1 MSRHQITRVRH
12 ETRRR
17 MLTVDTVEQ
26 LTPKMLRIG
35 FTSPD
40 LSDFVSAS
48 ADDHIK
54 LFFSSDDAATEEGRP
69 CMRDF
74 TPRSFDIAA
83 GTLVIDFALHDAGPA
98 TQWAAVAKVGDT
110 LEIGG
115 PRGSAII
122 PDDFD
127 WYLLIGDE
135 TALPAIGR
143 RIEELRPG
151 VSVATAIVVA
161 GPDEKQTFQTK
172 ADWTA
177 LWAIRQEGEDDAA
190 ALRKVLDGY
199 ALPAGEGHVWIAAE
213 GNVARALRTYVTEQ
227 RGHPREWI
235 KAAGYWSQGQA
246 DAHERIED

>member
-74 TPRSFDIAA
+74 TPRSFDTAA

-98 TQWAAVAKVGDT
+98 TQWAAAAKVGDT

-143 RIEELRPG
+143 RVEELRPG

-161 GPDEKQTFQTK
+161 GADEKQTFQTK

-177 LWAIRQEGEDDAA
+177 LWAVRQEGEDDAA

-199 ALPAGEGHVWIAAE
+199 ALPAGDGHVWIAAE
-213 GNVARALRTYVTEQ
+213 GNVARALRTYITEQ